1 MYSLR
6 SVGVISCAKMMG
18 IIYGCLGLIFLPFF
32 LLGGLGSLLLGRQSS
47 QPLAG
52 IAVLFLGVLLAVV
65 YGIMGFV
72 MGAITAWIY
81 NLIARWIGGIRL
93 ELKAEAPSSP
103 LVMGS
108 VESPGLGSTQM
119 DQNT

>member
-6 SVGVISCAKMMG
+6 SVGVMSCAKMMG
-18 IIYGCLGLIFLPFF
+18 TIYGCLGLIFVPFF

-52 IAVLFLGVLLAVV
+52 IAMWFLALLLAVV

-72 MGAITAWIY
+72 MGAFTAWVY
-81 NLIARWIGGIRL
+81 NLVARWIGGIRL
-93 ELKAEAPSSP
+93 ELKAEASSSP
-103 LVMGS
+103 SANGS
-108 VESPGLGSTQM
+108 L
-119 DQNT
+119 